1 MKRELGRLAARAVA
15 CILCLTL
22 ALQGCATPA
31 KRGPTPAETFA
42 YGQQQVARGNVEEG
56 LALIEQAAREDPK
69 RIEYQVYF
77 TNQREAITA
86 ALAREADRYRAAGDY
101 ATAEAIYQQILR
113 LDPGSQRAR
122 MGLGQ
127 IPVDQRH
134 DLLIAQAEAAV
145 AKGDNVAADRLMRQ
159 VLQENPQN
167 PRAKALARR
176 IEEGGAT
183 STGASPRLKRSLNK
197 PITLEFRDAD
207 LTAVFE
213 VMSRAAGINFVLDRE
228 VQGDA
233 KVNIFVRNT
242 PIEDVL
248 KVLLLTNQLEHK
260 VLNDNSVLVF
270 PSTPAKQ
277 REYQDLVVRSFY
289 LTNADAKQTQA
300 MLKAVIKAKDIF
312 IDEKLNLLVLRDTPE
327 AIRVAEKLVAAQDLA
342 EPEVVLELEV
352 LEVQRAKLQSLG
364 LRYPNQIQ
372 FGQNLIP
379 PIGAGA
385 GAAAATVPALIELGK
400 GGLQAFVTNPA
411 IIAELRQELTDANL
425 LANPRVRVKNR
436 EKGKVLI
443 GRKLPVFTTTSTA
456 NVGVSTNV
464 SYLDVGLKLEIEP
477 QVYLDD
483 EVSMKVALE
492 VSNVIREVR
501 SGGTQPAIAYEIGT
515 RNATTALRLK
525 DGETQALAGLIQ
537 DEDRRTYN
545 NVPGLAGIPVI
556 GRLFSN
562 QGIDVQKNEI
572 VLLITP
578 RVVRN
583 LNRPPS
589 LVSEFSSGTEAAAS
603 TVPLRLNPTA
613 PGALSLVPSIQSAGA
628 FAPGEA
634 VPPLP
639 PQGSP
644 GATPAGPLAEAAAV
658 VVQLQGPAQASL
670 GNEFSVSVGVPGG
683 ADVRRAQME
692 VAFDPGLLELAGGG
706 GSETGGGAQPAA
718 GAGPVVSSTPGRAVV
733 RLNAAQGG
741 QSTEGSIRFRVIAK
755 NPATTQLSLE
765 NVVIQDVRGRAV
777 PGQPAGPLSLTL
789 VQ

>member
-1 MKRELGRLAARAVA
+1 MRKASASPAARAIA
-15 CILCLTL
+15 CILGVALV
-22 ALQGCATPA
+22 LQGCATPGT
-31 KRGPTPAETFA
+31 RGPTPAENFA
-42 YGQQQVARGNVEEG
+42 RGQQELAQGRVEEG
-56 LALIEQAAREDPK
+56 LALIEQAVRDDPK
-69 RIEYQVYF
+69 RVEYQVYLA
-77 TNQREAITA
+77 NQREAISA
-86 ALAREADRYRAAGDY
+86 GLVREADRYRAAGDY
-101 ATAEAIYQQILR
+101 ATAEAIYRQILR

-122 MGLGQ
+122 FGLAQ

-134 DLLIAQAEAAV
+134 DLLIAEAEAAV
-145 AKGDNVAADRLMRQ
+145 AKGDSVAADGLVRR

-167 PRAKALARR
+167 PRARVLARR
-176 IEEGGAT
+176 IEEA
-183 STGASPRLKRSLNK
+183 SSAITGASPRLKRSLNK

-207 LTAVFE
+207 LSAVFE

-270 PSTPAKQ
+270 PGTPAKQ

-300 MLKAVIKAKDIF
+300 MLKAVIKAKDIY
-312 IDEKLNLLVLRDTPE
+312 IDEKLNMLVLRDTPE

-342 EPEVVLELEV
+342 EPEVVLDLEV
-352 LEVQRAKLQSLG
+352 LEVQRARLQELG
-364 LRYPNQIQ
+364 LQYPNEIRLGQGLNNPTATIPSVIQ
-372 FGQNLIP
+372 
-379 PIGAGA
+379 
-385 GAAAATVPALIELGK
+385 LGK

-411 IIAELRQELTDANL
+411 IIAKIRQELANASL

-436 EKGKVLI
+436 EKAKVLI

-464 SYLDVGLKLEIEP
+464 SYLDVGLKLELEP

-483 EVSMKVALE
+483 EVAMKVNLE
-492 VSNVIREVR
+492 VSNVIRER
-501 SGGTQPAIAYEIGT
+501 SSGGTQPAIGYEIGT
-515 RNATTALRLK
+515 RNASTALRLK

-537 DEDRRTYN
+537 DEDRRTFN
-545 NVPGLAGIPVI
+545 NVPGLANLPVI

-562 QGIDVQKNEI
+562 QGIDAQKTEI

-583 LNRPPS
+583 VDRPPA

-613 PGALSLVPSIQSAGA
+613 PGALSLVPSTQGAGVGVI
-628 FAPGEA
+628 GEA
-634 VPPLP
+634 QPPFP
-639 PQGSP
+639 AR
-644 GATPAGPLAEAAAV
+644 GAGDATEGPLAGAAAV

-670 GNEFSVSVGVPGG
+670 GNDFAVSVAVPGG
-683 ADVRRAQME
+683 ADARRAQME
-692 VAFDPGLLELAGGG
+692 VAFDPGLLELA
-706 GSETGGGAQPAA
+706 EGGGAP
-718 GAGPVVSSTPGRAVV
+718 GAPGGGPVVSSTPGRAVV
-733 RLNAAQGG
+733 RLSAAQGG

-755 NPATTQLSLE
+755 SPATTQLTLE
-765 NVVIQDVRGRAV
+765 NVVIEDARGRAV
-777 PGQPAGPLSLTL
+777 PGQSAGPLSLTL